1 MNNSSLTWGTHIS
14 RQFTSIPWNGSP
26 TVVRWVGFYVHVC
39 VTRGATL
46 EVAQF
51 YGKRPREK
59 WKRRDESLKNRV
71 EKERGKKKE
80 KKGSSFRFYIS
91 WALLTF
97 IFFTPLHST
106 PLDFACPLRLRQF
119 IFSRYFDSL
128 FPALLTTSNAQL
140 SWRVGLFLN
149 ASQVLGL
156 ENRKD
161 ELLYY
166 LVVQTLPCI
175 IIIAQHAVNCKFR
188 QLSRKWY

>member
-14 RQFTSIPWNGSP
+14 RQFTSIPRNGSP

-91 WALLTF
+91 FYISWALLTF
-97 IFFTPLHST
+97 IFFTPLHWTSLALYAYASLSSRDILT
-106 PLDFACPLRLRQF
+106 LCFPLFW
-119 IFSRYFDSL
+119 
-128 FPALLTTSNAQL
+128 LL
-140 SWRVGLFLN
+140 
-149 ASQVLGL
+149 
-156 ENRKD
+156 
-161 ELLYY
+161 
-166 LVVQTLPCI
+166 QTLNL
-175 IIIAQHAVNCKFR
+175 VGGSGYF
-188 QLSRKWY
+188 